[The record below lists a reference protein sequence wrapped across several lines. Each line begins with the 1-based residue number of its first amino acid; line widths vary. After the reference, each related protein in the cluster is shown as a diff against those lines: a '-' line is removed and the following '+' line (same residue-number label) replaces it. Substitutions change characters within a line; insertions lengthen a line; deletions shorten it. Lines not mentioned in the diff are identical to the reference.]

1 MFGGGNSVKMNLIH
15 CSFLGTDYSEECQ
28 LITTADHNS
37 KPEHDQKKAEMARLS
52 RIFGRKKRGLQLQKK
67 GRLAREATKRVRL
80 DAACTQENEEQ
91 IQDNFDSLNNTEK
104 TSPTG
109 VAISQLYINKRRR
122 MATCEQ
128 LEKITKETSDR
139 NVTLHDLRK
148 ALVVVNRLENY
159 GLL

>member
-1 MFGGGNSVKMNLIH
+1 MNLIH
-15 CSFLGTDYSEECQ
+15 CSFLGTDRSEECQ

-37 KPEHDQKKAEMARLS
+37 KPEHDKKTEMARFS

-67 GRLAREATKRVRL
+67 GRLVREATKRVRL
-80 DAACTQENEEQ
+80 DAACTPENEEQ
-91 IQDNFDSLNNTEK
+91 IQDNFDGLNNSEK
-104 TSPTG
+104 TSPAG
-109 VAISQLYINKRRR
+109 VAIWQLCINKRRR

-128 LEKITKETSDR
+128 LERVTKETSDR

-148 ALVVVNRLENY
+148 ALVVVNRLESY